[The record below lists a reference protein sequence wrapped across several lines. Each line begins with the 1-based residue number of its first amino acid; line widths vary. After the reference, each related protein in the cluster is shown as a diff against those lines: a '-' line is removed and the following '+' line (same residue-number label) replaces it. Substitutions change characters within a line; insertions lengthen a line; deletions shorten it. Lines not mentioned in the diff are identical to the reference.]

1 MFGNIKKLHKGESV
15 MQEKQLHTSPT
26 VDTLPAARG
35 ILLATAIST
44 FFWLMIGSIVLL
56 LV

>member
-1 MFGNIKKLHKGESV
+1 
-15 MQEKQLHTSPT
+15 MQDNQLHTSPT

-35 ILLATAIST
+35 MLLATAISSI
-44 FFWLMIGSIVLL
+44 FWLVIGAIVLL